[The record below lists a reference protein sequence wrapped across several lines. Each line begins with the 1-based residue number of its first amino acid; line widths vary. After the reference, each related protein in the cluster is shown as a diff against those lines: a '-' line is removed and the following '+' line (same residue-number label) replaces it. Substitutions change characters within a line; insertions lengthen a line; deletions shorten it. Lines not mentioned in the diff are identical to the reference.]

1 MSKRYN
7 NALYCPQ
14 KCEGESLQKD
24 DTQSHIF
31 ACKALSNGVQQ
42 PLTDIYSE
50 DVFKQA
56 KVAKVI
62 CKLLRKRLKLQ
73 EDCETNGLPGA
84 SFLDLF
90 FRLQQLLGVATSS

>member
-1 MSKRYN
+1 MDSSCFVKLVARIQ
-7 NALYCPQ
+7 CS
-14 KCEGESLQKD
+14 C
-24 DTQSHIF
+24 
-31 ACKALSNGVQQ
+31 V
-42 PLTDIYSE
+42 SE

-62 CKLLRKRLKLQ
+62 CKLMRKRLKLQ